1 MPRKSANGRRE
12 VAKRDT
18 LNNRQQMFIDA
29 YFACGMNGTE
39 AALQAGYKG
48 NRDVLAVTASRL
60 LSGVKVRARIAER
73 LEKYHLTANEVLARL
88 AMHARGSLE
97 DFIDAD
103 SGVIDMAKAKQGRQL
118 HLVKKYKTKFT
129 TITDKDGRE
138 SEIVETELELYD
150 AQSALVHI
158 GKHLGLF
165 NADVN
170 INFNVLTDDQLEAI
184 AKGQKVITIEAG
196 K

>member
-1 MPRKSANGRRE
+1 MTKAAAVVRKLS
-12 VAKRDT
+12 T
-18 LNNRQQMFIDA
+18 LNERQRLFVDA
-29 YFACGMNGTE
+29 YFVCGMNGTE

-48 NRDVLAVTASRL
+48 NRDTLAVTASRL
-60 LSGVKVRARIAER
+60 LSQDKVHARVVAR
-73 LEKYHLTANEVLARL
+73 LEEYHLTANEVLARL
-88 AMHARGSLE
+88 AMQARGTLE

-103 SGVIDMAKAKQGRQL
+103 SGAIDMGKAKRGRQL

-150 AQSALVHI
+150 AQAALVHI

-165 NADVN
+165 AADTN
-170 INFNVLTDDQLEAI
+170 ININLTNLPDSALMELAAGRKPIDVEAI
-184 AKGQKVITIEAG
+184 K
-196 K
+196 